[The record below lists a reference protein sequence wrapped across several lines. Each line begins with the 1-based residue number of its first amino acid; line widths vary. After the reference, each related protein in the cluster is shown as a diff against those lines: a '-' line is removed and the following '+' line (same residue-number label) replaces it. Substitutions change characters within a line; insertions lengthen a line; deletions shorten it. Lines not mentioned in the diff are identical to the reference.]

1 MSIMSS
7 SRKRVGDSQG
17 LPSGGAGPWWLN
29 PARLCFPEK
38 FVLPHERQFLMGTS
52 VSSITSEPGI
62 ASAFSSGFTFG
73 EVMVVVEQGDFE
85 GLGEGCV

>member
-1 MSIMSS
+1 
-7 SRKRVGDSQG
+7 
-17 LPSGGAGPWWLN
+17 
-29 PARLCFPEK
+29 
-38 FVLPHERQFLMGTS
+38 MGTS

-73 EVMVVVEQGDFE
+73 EVMVVVVEQGDFE

>member
-1 MSIMSS
+1 MIARS
-7 SRKRVGDSQG
+7 
-17 LPSGGAGPWWLN
+17 LPARGGQATWWLN

-38 FVLPHERQFLMGTS
+38 FVIPHERQFLMGTS

-62 ASAFSSGFTFG
+62 ASAFSSSFTFG
-73 EVMVVVEQGDFE
+73 EVKAVVEEGDFE